1 MAKILGTFLNG
12 RPIICNTLNLE
23 FGSQQEF
30 HTDSLYMTP
39 PRDLNLAAHWI
50 ALEDTDPDAGP
61 LRLYPGSHKIRPF
74 LFSSGKMTAIHK
86 EMKYYHDYMRQKV
99 EEMGLKEERFMA
111 KKGDVLIWHSQ
122 LFHGGS
128 PINNDS
134 LTRRSI
140 VTHFFKEGDLG
151 GENPEVNAFG
161 LYQKRNK
168 QPVT

>member
-1 MAKILGTFLNG
+1 
-12 RPIICNTLNLE
+12 
-23 FGSQQEF
+23 
-30 HTDSLYMTP
+30 
-39 PRDLNLAAHWI
+39 
-50 ALEDTDPDAGP
+50 
-61 LRLYPGSHKIRPF
+61 
-74 LFSSGKMTAIHK
+74 MTAIHK
-86 EMKYYHDYMRQKV
+86 EMKYYYDYMQKKV

-151 GENPEVNAFG
+151 GENPEVNAYG